1 VLDCRHSQS
10 YDSILPVHNQEVF
23 LDSATLARHIV
34 DIVEDKQATDIVLLD
49 IHEQTTLAD
58 YFVIATIDNE
68 RQARAISNELL
79 ERLKLEEQI
88 RPLSVEGT
96 IDRSSGWALLDYGDV
111 IVHLFSEEAREFY
124 RLEALWSKGNVV
136 LKVI

>member
-1 VLDCRHSQS
+1 VSCSS
-10 YDSILPVHNQEVF
+10 VFTFQEVF

-49 IHEQTTLAD
+49 VHEQTTLAD

-68 RQARAISNELL
+68 RQARAISNDLL
-79 ERLKLEEQI
+79 ERLKLEEKI
-88 RPLSVEGT
+88 RPLSVEGA
-96 IDRSSGWALLDYGDV
+96 IDRTSGWALLDYGDV
-111 IVHLFSEEAREFY
+111 IVHLFSEEGREFY
-124 RLEALWSKGNVV
+124 RLEALWNKGNVV